1 METHLHQELEKLRQK
16 IMKMCALV
24 EEALTKTSKALLAR
38 DLDLAQ
44 EVIDADFAINTLE
57 VDVDGDCLRLMARE
71 QPVARDLRF
80 VIACSRISKDLERA
94 GDEAVN
100 IAERAIMLSARPPI
114 PFTQPLEEL
123 ANKSM
128 EMFRESVTAF
138 IHRDS
143 ELAVVICG
151 KDSLVDE
158 LYVKLIKKLID
169 YLACEKIM
177 VERPVHAIMISKCF
191 ERVADLSTNIAEAVV
206 FIEKGV
212 DIRHSSQIDGL
223 KMGKDLI

>member
-1 METHLHQELEKLRQK
+1 MGTHLHQELEKIRLK
-16 IMKMCALV
+16 IIKMFALV
-24 EEALTKTSKALLAR
+24 EESLSKTSRALLER
-38 DLDLAQ
+38 NVDLAQ
-44 EVIDADFAINTLE
+44 EVLDADQAINILE
-57 VDVDGDCLRLMARE
+57 VELDSDCLRLMARE

-80 VIACSRISKDLERA
+80 VIACSRIGKDLERA

-128 EMFRESVTAF
+128 EMFRESITAF
-138 IHRDS
+138 VHGDS
-143 ELAVVICG
+143 ALAVAICG
-151 KDSLVDE
+151 KDNLVDE

-177 VERPVHAIMISKCF
+177 VERPVHAIMISKNF

-206 FIEKGV
+206 FIEKGL
-212 DIRHSSQIDGL
+212 DIRHSIQFDAL
-223 KMGKDLI
+223 KMGI